1 MKLLFDQNISFRVVQ
16 RLADVFPL
24 ARHVKDFGLERATD
38 RQILDFARNEGYDL
52 VTFDVDFYDMV
63 TLFGAP
69 PKIIWVRTGN
79 SSTEGLAEILRINA
93 ISIRRFLEDDGQK
106 NLICLE
112 IFRK

>member
-24 ARHVKDFGLERATD
+24 ARHVKDFGLQNATD
-38 RQILDFARNEGYDL
+38 RKILEFAGSEGYDL
-52 VTFDVDFYDMV
+52 VTFDADFFDMV
-63 TLFGAP
+63 TLSGVP

-79 SSTEGLAEILRINA
+79 TSSGELAEILRNHA
-93 ISIRRFLEDDGQK
+93 ISIRRFLEDEDHK

-112 IFRK
+112 ISLK